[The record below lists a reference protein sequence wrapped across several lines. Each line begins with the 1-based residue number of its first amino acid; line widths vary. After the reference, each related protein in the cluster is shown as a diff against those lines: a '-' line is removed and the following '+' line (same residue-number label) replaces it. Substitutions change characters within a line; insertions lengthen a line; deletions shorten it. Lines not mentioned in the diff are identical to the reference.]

1 VTDFEELV
9 DEYGDACFNC
19 GSDLSQPADRRE
31 RNAARSAVIAAY
43 RERPATLYFVCT
55 ESPEGGHWYHQAT
68 LDEAEANAVVTE
80 LMSTYDKDA
89 DDFGPYYVSSM
100 ELGVD
105 ADRMRAVS
113 EDYR

>member
-1 VTDFEELV
+1 MR
-9 DEYGDACFNC
+9 C
-19 GSDLSQPADRRE
+19 E
-31 RNAARSAVIAAY
+31 RGYNVARAAVIAAY
-43 RERPATLYFVCT
+43 RELERPTTLYFICT

-68 LDEAEANAVVTE
+68 LDETEANAVVAE

-105 ADRMRAVS
+105 ADRMRAAS